1 MYGLHN
7 LHGQLVGIHIFI
19 LRLNISRFV
28 ESFTSYGKMFHIL
41 GPRDFKVQFHKKQFL
56 DYEYYKT
63 QIGV

>member
-28 ESFTSYGKMFHIL
+28 ESFTFWVQGILMF
-41 GPRDFKVQFHKKQFL
+41 QFHNKQFL